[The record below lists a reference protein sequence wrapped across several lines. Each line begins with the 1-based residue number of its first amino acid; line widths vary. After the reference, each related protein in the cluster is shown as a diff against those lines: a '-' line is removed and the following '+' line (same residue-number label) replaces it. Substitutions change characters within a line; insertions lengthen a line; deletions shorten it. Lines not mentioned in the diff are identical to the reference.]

1 MVKFMPLKLAL
12 LFANLFILN
21 IVLYIFCL
29 FCNSMHLFCLSV
41 SVIFNEIGYLL
52 FRMPFFYL
60 FFQLLFMVAGL
71 SQSAA
76 IDVMFWIF
84 HSSGW

>member
-1 MVKFMPLKLAL
+1 
-12 LFANLFILN
+12 
-21 IVLYIFCL
+21 
-29 FCNSMHLFCLSV
+29 MHLFCLSV
-41 SVIFNEIGYLL
+41 SVIYNEIGYLL

-76 IDVMFWIF
+76 IDVMF
-84 HSSGW
+84 